1 MDVDKLYTDAGK
13 LVAVEDD
20 QISLTKHSQLLRDDV
35 AIILAQVLEENP
47 LPFQLA
53 DFQKL
58 AIHSIGNL
66 QNVILIREASKQT
79 NWLLVIKQGVPPSIF
94 EILNNLCSK
103 SEHD

>member
-20 QISLTKHSQLLRDDV
+20 QISLTKHSKLLRDDV

-79 NWLLVIKQGVPPSIF
+79 TGYQTSGTPPSIF
-94 EILNNLCSK
+94 EILDNLCCK
-103 SEHD
+103 PEHN